1 MLNWLQWE
9 DQRPFSIATIGRSL
23 NASKVAGC
31 RCKKN
36 RRGQAATADLSVSI
50 ELAIKI
56 QFPERKTEA
65 MKVNTY
71 LNFPG
76 NCLKAMK
83 FYEKHL
89 GAKILMKSTF
99 AEMSAAGAP
108 QNMPPGLDRDGILHA
123 RLALGDTTVMA
134 SDGPKVEPMRS
145 AYLTL
150 SVDSDAEAE
159 RIYAAL
165 TEGGEVFMPMGEQFF
180 AHRFGQF
187 RDKFGI
193 NWMVIHEK
201 PMQRPA

>member
-1 MLNWLQWE
+1 
-9 DQRPFSIATIGRSL
+9 
-23 NASKVAGC
+23 
-31 RCKKN
+31 
-36 RRGQAATADLSVSI
+36 
-50 ELAIKI
+50 
-56 QFPERKTEA
+56 

-76 NCLKAMK
+76 NCEQAMN

-89 GAKILMKSTF
+89 GAKIVMKSRF
-99 AEMSAAGAP
+99 ADMSASGTP
-108 QNMPPGLDRDGILHA
+108 QNLPPGLNRNGIMHA
-123 RLALGDTTVMA
+123 RFSLGDTIVMA

-150 SVDSDAEAE
+150 SVESDAEAE

-165 TEGGEVFMPMGEQFF
+165 TDGGEVFIKMDETFF

-201 PMQRPA
+201 PMPRPA

>member
-1 MLNWLQWE
+1 
-9 DQRPFSIATIGRSL
+9 
-23 NASKVAGC
+23 
-31 RCKKN
+31 
-36 RRGQAATADLSVSI
+36 
-50 ELAIKI
+50 
-56 QFPERKTEA
+56 

-76 NCLKAMK
+76 NCQEAMS

-89 GAKILMKSTF
+89 GAKILVKSTF
-99 AEMSAAGAP
+99 AEMSASGAP
-108 QNMPPGLDRDGILHA
+108 QNLPPGLNRDGIIHA
-123 RLALGDTTVMA
+123 RFTLGDTVIMA

-165 TEGGEVFMPMGEQFF
+165 SQGGKVFMKMGETFF

-187 RDKFGI
+187 RDRFGV

-201 PMQRPA
+201 PMPRPA